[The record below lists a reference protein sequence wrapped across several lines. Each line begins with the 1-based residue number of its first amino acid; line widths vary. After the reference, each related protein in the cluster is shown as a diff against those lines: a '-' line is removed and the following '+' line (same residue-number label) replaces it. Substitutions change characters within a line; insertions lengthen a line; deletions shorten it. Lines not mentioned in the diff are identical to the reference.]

1 VETETLARKLGTT
14 THLSPLLMKA
24 RRLGLS
30 TPESLEHLAVRRGC
44 RYYDGSGEQNRLAE
58 EPAEYR
64 IMLRSAADELTNEE
78 LAVAL
83 LSIVLPKSQWRMRLM
98 AAMLAAL
105 GNSPKR
111 LAMLA
116 VQERSEQVVSYI
128 AQCGR
133 QVEPGNDFW
142 DKLLAQL
149 PDPTYQPAPDVLPHI
164 TRFVAMTGVTRQGKG
179 TVIQWIRPTREAA

>member
-1 VETETLARKLGTT
+1 METETLARKLGTT

-24 RRLGLS
+24 RRLGFS
-30 TPESLEHLAVRRGC
+30 TSESLETLAVRRGC
-44 RYYDGSGEQNRLAE
+44 RYYDSKGELNRLAE

-64 IMLRSAADELTNEE
+64 VVQRAREETLANEE

-83 LSIVLPKSQWRMRLM
+83 LSIVLPKSQWRLRLG
-98 AAMLAAL
+98 AAMLAAP
-105 GNSPKR
+105 GNSPAR
-111 LAMLA
+111 IANLA

-142 DKLLAQL
+142 DKLLALL
-149 PDPTYQPAPDVLPHI
+149 PNPSFQPEPDVLPHI
-164 TRFVAMTGVTRQGKG
+164 TRFVAMTGVTRHGKQ
-179 TVIQWIRPTREAA
+179 TIMQWIRPTRAAA

>member
-1 VETETLARKLGTT
+1 
-14 THLSPLLMKA
+14 
-24 RRLGLS
+24 
-30 TPESLEHLAVRRGC
+30 
-44 RYYDGSGEQNRLAE
+44 
-58 EPAEYR
+58 
-64 IMLRSAADELTNEE
+64 MLRSAADELTNEE